1 MSKKVQH
8 LKEYQPLLGL
18 LKEMRGEAGLTQ
30 RSMAAKL
37 GKSHNFVYYCE
48 TGGRRVD
55 PAEFLAWADACDV
68 DPVVAWRR
76 YLKVLGRS

>member
-37 GKSHNFVYYCE
+37 GKSPNF
-48 TGGRRVD
+48 
-55 PAEFLAWADACDV
+55 AFI
-68 DPVVAWRR
+68 VAVNWFNPTSSPPFPHPGAPIPGAP
-76 YLKVLGRS
+76 LPTMPCWSG